1 MTLLYSKRFICFAIA
16 LFITNTL
23 FAQQKSINCRV
34 VDSTTNV
41 PVSGATIIFSPDNKI
56 TGTDEVGRF
65 AFKTGLLA
73 SIKTITISAI
83 GYERKTFNI
92 EDFKP
97 DQIIVLSQHETQL
110 ADVVIRSD
118 GENPYKAISETDI
131 KMRGVSNSQE
141 VLRILPGLFI
151 GQHQGGGKAEQIFL
165 RGFDADHG
173 TDIGLFVDGLP
184 INMVSHAHGQGYADS
199 HFIIPETIEST
210 TFKKGPYDAEKGDLV
225 TSGFVDFHTADAIS
239 NNTVKLEAGQF
250 NTYRVLAMVNLLDDK
265 AKANGQSWYAASE
278 YRYSDSYFDN
288 PQHFKRFN
296 FFTKY
301 KGKLSEQNT
310 LTLSAS
316 TLYSTWF
323 ASGQIPDQA
332 IDKGIVGF
340 YGALDPNEGGVTS
353 RTSINAQLL
362 TTTGNND
369 IIKNQLYYS
378 RYKFDLHTNFTF
390 FLVDAV
396 NGDEIRQKEA
406 RNLYGYNGSY
416 THEGYLGSTK
426 VTTDIGIN
434 ARLDVTD
441 SSELSHT
448 KDRYTLLNRVKLGNI
463 TEFSAGAYIR
473 ETFRFNEKFSI
484 NVGLRFDQFYYKYNN
499 LFAGDT
505 TLHGVGVYKAN
516 NNIVSPQLNFYY
528 QATDKIEIYLT
539 MGKGFHSNDTRA
551 VVAVNGLQTLPA
563 AYGSDLGTVF
573 KPASN
578 LLINAAVWYIYLQ
591 KEYVYGGDGGTV
603 DFSGRTQRFGFDF
616 SARYQPIKT
625 IFFDLDLNYAHGR
638 SLDNHTGQNYIPLAP
653 VFSSTAGITY
663 INKIGFNGS
672 LRYRYLGNRP
682 ANADYSLTARGYFV
696 NDLVLNYTKPK
707 YEMGLTINNL
717 FNVKWKETQFD
728 TVTRLQHEATPVDGI
743 AFTPGTKFA
752 AVAHVTYFFK

>member
-1 MTLLYSKRFICFAIA
+1 MKHIA
-16 LFITNTL
+16 LIIIALSLITYNAV
-23 FAQQKSINCRV
+23 AQQKTIRGTV
-34 VDSTTNV
+34 IDSATLV
-41 PVSGATIIFSPDNKI
+41 PLKGANIILSPGNKTII
-56 TGTDEVGRF
+56 TDEIGRF
-65 AFKTGLLA
+65 TLKGSPSVPDILTV
-73 SIKTITISAI
+73 TAI
-83 GYERKTFNI
+83 GYTVQKLSISDYTKDRVI
-92 EDFKP
+92 M
-97 DQIIVLSQHETQL
+97 LSQHQTQL
-110 ADVVIRSD
+110 ADVVIRAD
-118 GENPYKAISETDI
+118 AGNPYKPISETDI

-141 VLRILPGLFI
+141 VLRIVPGLFI

-173 TDIGLFVDGLP
+173 TDIGLFVDGMP
-184 INMVSHAHGQGYADS
+184 VNMVSHAHGQGYADS
-199 HFIIPETIEST
+199 HFIIPETIENT

-225 TSGFVDFHTADAIS
+225 TSGFVDLHTADAIS

-250 NTYRVLAMVNLLDDK
+250 NTYRALAMVNLLDDK
-265 AKANGQSWYAASE
+265 AKAKGQSWYAASE

-301 KGKLSEQNT
+301 KGRLSEHNT
-310 LTLSAS
+310 LTISAS

-332 IDKGIVGF
+332 IDRGIVGF

-353 RTSINAQLL
+353 RTNFNASLL
-362 TTTGNND
+362 TTLGNND
-369 IIKNQLYYS
+369 IIKNQVYYS

-416 THEGYLGSTK
+416 VHESYLGNTK
-426 VTTDIGIN
+426 MTTDIGIN

-448 KDRYTLLNRVKLGNI
+448 KDRYTLLNRIKSGNI
-463 TEFSAGAYIR
+463 TELNAGAYIS

-484 NVGLRFDQFYYKYNN
+484 NAGLRFDQFVYQYNN

-505 TLHGVGVYKAN
+505 TLHGLGVYKAHN
-516 NNIVSPQLNFYY
+516 NTISPKLNFYY
-528 QATDKIEIYLT
+528 QANDKTELYLLA
-539 MGKGFHSNDTRA
+539 GKGFHSNDTRA

-563 AYGSDLGTVF
+563 AYGSDLGIVF
-573 KPASN
+573 KPARN
-578 LLINAAVWYIYLQ
+578 LLINAALWYIYLQ
-591 KEYVYGGDGGTV
+591 KEYVYGGDGGTI
-603 DFSGRTQRFGFDF
+603 DFSGRTQRLGFDF
-616 SARYQPIKT
+616 STRYEPVRSL
-625 IFFDLDLNYAHGR
+625 FFDLDINYAHGR
-638 SLDNHTGQNYIPLAP
+638 SLDEPAGQNYIPLAP
-653 VFSSTAGITY
+653 VLSSTAGITY
-663 INKIGFNGS
+663 ANKNGFNGS
-672 LRYRYLGNRP
+672 LRYRYLSDRP
-682 ANADYSLTARGYFV
+682 ANEDYTLTAKGYFV
-696 NDLVLNYTKPK
+696 NDLVLNYTGPK
-707 YEMGLTINNL
+707 YEIGLTINNL

-728 TVTRLQHEATPVDGI
+728 TVTRLKGESSAIDGI

-752 AVAHVTYFFK
+752 AVAHISYFFK